1 MKLLIVSAPRVGGRI
16 LSKWLSLELNHMWIH
31 EPLNIKGKRNSGITI
46 EGALKLLD
54 TKDIVV
60 KCNIGDLE
68 TTIPYDELI
77 SKVEFDKVI
86 TLTREDTFD
95 AAVSLSH
102 AIIIDNYTQPYNMKT
117 NWVDDNLHTVR
128 YHEKNMVRWMNEI
141 KKIKNSLEITY
152 EGVYLNGSD
161 VEKIKE
167 YLNIKEFKYTR
178 LLDKEHRYR
187 NNKLI

>member
-16 LSKWLSLELNHMWIH
+16 LSKWLSLELNHLWIH
-31 EPLNIKGKRNSGITI
+31 EPLNIKGKRNSDKTI

-68 TTIPYDELI
+68 TTIPYHELI

-95 AAVSLSH
+95 AAISLSH
-102 AIIIDNYTQPYNMKT
+102 AIITDNYQPYCKGF
-117 NWVDDNLHTVR
+117 V
-128 YHEKNMVRWMNEI
+128 K
-141 KKIKNSLEITY
+141 
-152 EGVYLNGSD
+152 G
-161 VEKIKE
+161 
-167 YLNIKEFKYTR
+167 
-178 LLDKEHRYR
+178 LLMCF
-187 NNKLI
+187 